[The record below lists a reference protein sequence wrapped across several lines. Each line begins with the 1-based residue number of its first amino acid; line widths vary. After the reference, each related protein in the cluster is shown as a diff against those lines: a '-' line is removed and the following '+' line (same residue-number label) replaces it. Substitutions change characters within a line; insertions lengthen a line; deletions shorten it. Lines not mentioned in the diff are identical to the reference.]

1 MDTCV
6 LEFCPCTFGFERVAP
21 QGQELSFVGWWRK
34 AVGKVE
40 KRRRKGF
47 NSLIILGAWTL
58 WIHRNKCVFY
68 GVSPSQGYPA
78 LLRRGKEALVSSGT
92 AGAKSSK
99 SLALTAE
106 ATDTTFNTS
115 VKAEQWQD
123 LDIEPLT
130 DLCLFI
136 TVDHKKLQ
144 SWMHLSK
151 LMYLF
156 VEIWKR
162 V

>member
-78 LLRRGKEALVSSGT
+78 LLRRGKEALVSSG
-92 AGAKSSK
+92 S
-99 SLALTAE
+99 
-106 ATDTTFNTS
+106 
-115 VKAEQWQD
+115 
-123 LDIEPLT
+123 
-130 DLCLFI
+130 
-136 TVDHKKLQ
+136 KKLQ
-144 SWMHLSK
+144 EFGVGQVPSHGCKTAELSS
-151 LMYLF
+151 LQQIDLIIAGF
-156 VEIWKR
+156 NVAFISTH
-162 V
+162 VQ